1 MYSIPVK
8 YAQTEEELE
17 YIGVTE
23 RKIATRLEEHN
34 KDIMKG
40 RLSMSLSMEAYSRDL
55 TIAWQRSKRI
65 RAVTS
70 GMQPTIAGSI
80 EIERRKVTRKLIDD
94 KTSWELPLAW
104 KYALSM
110 EIRKETRGRREQM
123 EDESG
128 C

>member
-70 GMQPTIAGSI
+70 EMQPTIAESI

>member
-17 YIGVTE
+17 FIGVTE

-55 TIAWQRSKRI
+55 TIAWQKSKRI

-70 GMQPTIAGSI
+70 GMQPTIAESI

-110 EIRKETRGRREQM
+110 EIRKKTRGRREQM

>member
-8 YAQTEEELE
+8 YAQTQEELE

-55 TIAWQRSKRI
+55 TIAWQKSKRI

-70 GMQPTIAGSI
+70 GMQPTIAESI

-110 EIRKETRGRREQM
+110 EIRKETRGRWEQM